1 MKPISQEQILQM
13 LQDSHQPSQQSQQQD
28 SKETQRRADHLWDLM
43 SELYTDKWIR
53 KNGAVASTM
62 WIEAISSLTP
72 QQLRFGVDKCKEK
85 IFSGNAWAPDMA
97 DFLAMI
103 HGHDEV
109 DLDMAYS
116 RLLAKSPE
124 GRIEQWVYEKAAFNI
139 RRESDTKARQMFK
152 RYMKEAMELDKQG
165 KLETNED
172 ILKALPRVSTVNLND
187 IERENHKD
195 KPHKFTDRI
204 KALRKGK

>member
-1 MKPISQEQILQM
+1 MKPINREQVLQT
-13 LQDSHQPSQQSQQQD
+13 LQVYHQPNQQSQQQD
-28 SKETQRRADHLWDLM
+28 IKETQRRADHLWDLM

-187 IERENHKD
+187 IERENYKD

-204 KALRKGK
+204 NKLRKG

>member
-1 MKPISQEQILQM
+1 
-13 LQDSHQPSQQSQQQD
+13 
-28 SKETQRRADHLWDLM
+28 
-43 SELYTDKWIR
+43 
-53 KNGAVASTM
+53 M

-116 RLLAKSPE
+116 RLLSKVPE
-124 GRIEQWVYEKAAFNI
+124 GRIEQWVYERAAFNI

-204 KALRKGK
+204 NKLRKG